1 MQFGQMQ
8 QTISLRH
15 LLLVTLLRVNE
26 SLEEL
31 TVCLTKE
38 SEKMKELHEDIYNM
52 FVFGGMTISQ
62 IAVEVGLTTDEVTN
76 VVVFMSSLI

>member
-1 MQFGQMQ
+1 
-8 QTISLRH
+8 
-15 LLLVTLLRVNE
+15 
-26 SLEEL
+26 
-31 TVCLTKE
+31 
-38 SEKMKELHEDIYNM
+38 MKELHEEIYNM